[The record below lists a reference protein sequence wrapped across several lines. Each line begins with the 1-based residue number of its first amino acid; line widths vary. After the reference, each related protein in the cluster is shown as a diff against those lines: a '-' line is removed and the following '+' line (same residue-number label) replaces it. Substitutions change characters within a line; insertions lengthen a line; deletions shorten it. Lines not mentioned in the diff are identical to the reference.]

1 MGQPSQ
7 TIAARYHLR
16 LSDAWKQWFDHDQFR
31 IALPGGFRS
40 PLTAQQLSAP
50 APAQI
55 WAGFMLPDTLPLI
68 GNQYGDW
75 ICVRVGP
82 DGSLGELL
90 HWYHGGGDWIPLGS
104 DLAEVVVHDVVD
116 HFRPIAGQMLRGAPE
131 SIEPQQRK
139 RVLEAFAEPE
149 LRNWLCERLSVSATD
164 GSAAV
169 ATVSQALTHIEH
181 ALAQGN
187 YSAAL
192 QHMQSCNWSPDAIAC
207 DRIQYL
213 LQQSV
218 AQLADPRLARALS
231 VNWAPDYLSWLFD
244 VAAIPSSARER
255 ITALTGL
262 NSSWWEQQDW
272 KLAGEVAGQVLLRRQ
287 DLGWAFNVAG
297 WELRRRGDEAGAAQ
311 IFFRGRHASAFSDQ
325 AVRMRTHWSDSRY
338 GKFTIAQLSELYAF
352 LTPMQQA
359 DSYLQA
365 AGGLGRRGASSHS
378 SVQPADSYLQAAGQ
392 GREQPTI
399 KQVQKYWLDE
409 SRRLREQ
416 QAYAES
422 YDCLVRSGWD
432 MGVDQLADYQAIL
445 GELVL
450 AAGSAGWDA
459 RQAVAQTHLD
469 RLTLGANH
477 RRSELWS

>member
-7 TIAARYHLR
+7 IIAARYHLR
-16 LSDAWKQWFDHDQFR
+16 LSDAWKQWFDHDQYR
-31 IALPGGFRS
+31 IALPGEFRS
-40 PLTAQQLSAP
+40 PLTAQQLSSP

-131 SIEPQQRK
+131 SIEPQQRT

-149 LRNWLCERLSVSATD
+149 LRNWMSERLAVSSGQ
-164 GSAAV
+164 GSSAIG
-169 ATVSQALTHIEH
+169 TVRGALSHLEQALT
-181 ALAQGN
+181 QGD
-187 YSAAL
+187 YAGAL
-192 QHMQSCNWSPDAIAC
+192 QHMQACNWSPDAIAC
-207 DRIQYL
+207 DRIQYV

-218 AQLADPRLARALS
+218 TQLADPRLARALS
-231 VNWAPDYLSWLFD
+231 VNWAPDYLLWLFD
-244 VAAIPSSARER
+244 VATIPTAARER
-255 ITALTGL
+255 IDALTGL
-262 NSSWWEQQDW
+262 NSNWWEQQDW
-272 KLAGEVAGQVLLRRQ
+272 KLAGNLAGEVLLRRQ

-297 WELRRRGDEAGAAQ
+297 WDHRRRGDVAEAAQ
-311 IFFRGRHASAFSDQ
+311 IYFRGRHASAFSDQ

-338 GKFTIAQLSELYAF
+338 GKFTIAQLSELADY
-352 LTPMQQA
+352 LTPVQQA
-359 DSYLQA
+359 DL
-365 AGGLGRRGASSHS
+365 
-378 SVQPADSYLQAAGQ
+378 YLQAAGQ
-392 GREQPTI
+392 AGERPTI
-399 KQVQKYWLDE
+399 KRVQEFWLNE
-409 SRRLREQ
+409 SRRLREH
-416 QAYAES
+416 QAFGES

-432 MGVDQLADYQAIL
+432 MGVDQLTDYQAIL
-445 GELVL
+445 SQLVL
-450 AAGSAGWDA
+450 AAGSAGWHA

-469 RLTLGANH
+469 RLSAF
-477 RRSELWS
+477 RR